1 MAEMIGATI
10 PNESLNSY
18 YQQYIKTLP
27 YEKVTYNPVAVKEQS
42 IDEITNQV
50 NSYLKS
56 YYDSAIRNRQNEAM
70 ANRAAIDADATSRGM
85 GASTFVTDAKSRQMN
100 AAARDIAN
108 LRGQQVSTLAQQV
121 QAQYQNYLANKL
133 SADTTNAQNQAEID
147 KWNAQTRY
155 ALEELAYARAK
166 EALAMA
172 GTGSG
177 GGSSRGSSSS
187 GDKGDIEVVEPTL
200 VKIGASYYTP
210 QAAAD
215 YAESLLKSSA
225 KPTSTTAKKTS
236 VVPKPVSGSYVGS
249 YGSGWKL

>member
-10 PNESLNSY
+10 PNESLDSY

-100 AAARDIAN
+100 AAASDIAN

-177 GGSSRGSSSS
+177 GGSSRGVKD
-187 GDKGDIEVVEPTL
+187 GIEVVEPTL
-200 VKIGASYYTP
+200 VKIGSSYYTP

-225 KPTSTTAKKTS
+225 AKKTS
-236 VVPKPVSGSYVGS
+236 VAPKPVSGSYIGS
-249 YGSGWKL
+249 YGNWRKL

>member
-1 MAEMIGATI
+1 LQKGAITLADIIGATV
-10 PNESLNSY
+10 PNEQLNTY
-18 YQQYIKTLP
+18 YQQYLKTLP
-27 YEKVTYNPVAVKEQS
+27 RETVTYNPVAVKEQS

-56 YYDSAIRNRQNEAM
+56 YYDSAIRSRQNEAM

-100 AAARDIAN
+100 AAASDIAN
-108 LRGQQVSTLAQQV
+108 LRGQQGSTLAQQV

-177 GGSSRGSSSS
+177 GSS
-187 GDKGDIEVVEPTL
+187 GGGSYSGGGGDDTGIVVT
-200 VKIGASYYTP
+200 
-210 QAAAD
+210 
-215 YAESLLKSSA
+215 SA
-225 KPTSTTAKKTS
+225 KNSARDAVTSALATAKKAKTPIVNTS
-236 VVPKPVSGSYVGS
+236 GLAGKYVAAI
-249 YGSGWKL
+249 K

>member
-1 MAEMIGATI
+1 LQKGAITLAEMIGATI
-10 PNESLNSY
+10 PNKSLDSY

-172 GTGSG
+172 GSG
-177 GGSSRGSSSS
+177 GGSSRRSSPSVV
-187 GDKGDIEVVEPTL
+187 KGDIEDDNSG
-200 VKIGASYYTP
+200 VKWADQMSSYYSGVSDETRKKLANP
-210 QAAAD
+210 A
-215 YAESLLKSSA
+215 STGNPNTSSR
-225 KPTSTTAKKTS
+225 SF
-236 VVPKPVSGSYVGS
+236 VVH
-249 YGSGWKL
+249 L

>member
-1 MAEMIGATI
+1 MQKGAITLADIIGATV
-10 PNESLNSY
+10 PNEQLNTY
-18 YQQYIKTLP
+18 YQQYLKTLP
-27 YEKVTYNPVAVKEQS
+27 RETVTYNPVAVKEQS

-56 YYDSAIRNRQNEAM
+56 YYDSAIRSRQNEAM

-100 AAARDIAN
+100 AAASDISN
-108 LRGQQVSTLAQQV
+108 LRGQQGSTLAQQV
-121 QAQYQNYLANKL
+121 QTQYQNYLANKL

-172 GTGSG
+172 GTGSSGGSSG
-177 GGSSRGSSSS
+177 GGSYSS
-187 GDKGDIEVVEPTL
+187 GGDNTGVV
-200 VKIGASYYTP
+200 
-210 QAAAD
+210 
-215 YAESLLKSSA
+215 
-225 KPTSTTAKKTS
+225 TTATARDVQKIIANI
-236 VVPKPVSGSYVGS
+236 GSNINTTGRTANKSQTENVR
-249 YGSGWKL
+249 KLTANIAAKL

>member
-1 MAEMIGATI
+1 LQKGAITLADIIGATI
-10 PNESLNSY
+10 PNEQLNQY
-18 YQQYIKTLP
+18 YQQYLRTLP
-27 YEKVTYNPVAVKEQS
+27 QQTVAYNPVSVKEQS

-56 YYDSAIRNRQNEAM
+56 YYDSAIRSRQNEAM

-100 AAARDIAN
+100 AAASDIAN
-108 LRGQQVSTLAQQV
+108 LRGQHGSTLAQQV

-177 GGSSRGSSSS
+177 GSS
-187 GDKGDIEVVEPTL
+187 GGGSYSGGGGDDTGIVVT
-200 VKIGASYYTP
+200 
-210 QAAAD
+210 
-215 YAESLLKSSA
+215 SA
-225 KPTSTTAKKTS
+225 KNSARDAVTSALATAKKAKTPIVNTS
-236 VVPKPVSGSYVGS
+236 GLAGKYVAAI
-249 YGSGWKL
+249 K

>member
-1 MAEMIGATI
+1 MADIIGATV
-10 PNESLNSY
+10 PNEQLNTY
-18 YQQYIKTLP
+18 YQQYLKTLP
-27 YEKVTYNPVAVKEQS
+27 RETVTYNPVAVKEQS

-100 AAARDIAN
+100 AAASDIAN

-177 GGSSRGSSSS
+177 GSS
-187 GDKGDIEVVEPTL
+187 GGGSYSSGGDNTGVEVVS
-200 VKIGASYYTP
+200 ARNS
-210 QAAAD
+210 AAD
-215 YAESLLKSSA
+215 AISSA
-225 KPTSTTAKKTS
+225 LSAAKKGVTTS
-236 VVPKPVSGSYVGS
+236 SISKRPIVTTSSISGKYVG
-249 YGSGWKL
+249 

>member
-10 PNESLNSY
+10 PNESLDSY

-56 YYDSAIRNRQNEAM
+56 YYDSAIRSRQNEAM

-100 AAARDIAN
+100 AAASDIAN
-108 LRGQQVSTLAQQV
+108 LRGQHGSTLAQQV

-172 GTGSG
+172 GAGSGGSSG
-177 GGSSRGSSSS
+177 GGSYYSPKKEEPITYVSNATPEMVKKLVANISANLSTSSQKKSTATS
-187 GDKGDIEVVEPTL
+187 YANTLAKTAL
-200 VKIGASYYTP
+200 VK
-210 QAAAD
+210 
-215 YAESLLKSSA
+215 
-225 KPTSTTAKKTS
+225 
-236 VVPKPVSGSYVGS
+236 
-249 YGSGWKL
+249 

>member
-1 MAEMIGATI
+1 MADIIGATV
-10 PNESLNSY
+10 PNEQLNTY
-18 YQQYIKTLP
+18 YQQYLKTLP
-27 YEKVTYNPVAVKEQS
+27 RETVTYNPVAVKEQS

-56 YYDSAIRNRQNEAM
+56 YYDSAIRSRQNEAM

-100 AAARDIAN
+100 AAASDIAN
-108 LRGQQVSTLAQQV
+108 LRGQQGSTLAQQV
-121 QAQYQNYLANKL
+121 QTQYQNYLANKL

-172 GTGSG
+172 GTGSS
-177 GGSSRGSSSS
+177 GGSSGSSSRS
-187 GDKGDIEVVEPTL
+187 GGGDNTG
-200 VKIGASYYTP
+200 VKITSAASAARDSVVSAL
-210 QAAAD
+210 AAA
-215 YAESLLKSSA
+215 KKA
-225 KPTSTTAKKTS
+225 KPSVARTTAR
-236 VVPKPVSGSYVGS
+236 
-249 YGSGWKL
+249 

>member
-1 MAEMIGATI
+1 MIGATI
-10 PNESLNSY
+10 PNKSLDSY

-172 GTGSG
+172 GSG
-177 GGSSRGSSSS
+177 GGSSGGGSYSGSGPYSGS
-187 GDKGDIEVVEPTL
+187 GDNTGVV
-200 VKIGASYYTP
+200 
-210 QAAAD
+210 
-215 YAESLLKSSA
+215 
-225 KPTSTTAKKTS
+225 TTATARDVQKIIANI
-236 VVPKPVSGSYVGS
+236 GSNINTTGRTANKSQTENVR
-249 YGSGWKL
+249 KLIADIAAKL